1 MALENCSGSVV
12 IEIWEVRH
20 IQSTTNHS
28 QFVILLENGTHYCT
42 CLYLIYAGF
51 VCQHFFAVMIQSKKA
66 LFNIKLIPSR
76 WYSEKSIT
84 SYDGDQELSIQI
96 VQSNIKSLP
105 TGTFE
110 VLERICGQEVNSR
123 IAVESDSRKV
133 FYGRGL
139 GLCKKALNIAITN
152 GSNTVLEDILH
163 QFINEQTSAQ
173 SNNNSASDL
182 SEQGTCQEIDSFK
195 ISNPSQHKGRGRPAN
210 KRYLSA
216 IENYDNKRVCSDNN
230 VDISKSGL
238 KKKNKRQCAMC
249 KSWYHDSRNCPSKE

>member
-1 MALENCSGSVV
+1 MALEDCSGSVV

-28 QFVILLENGTHYCT
+28 QFVILLEDSTHYCT
-42 CLYLIYAGF
+42 YLYLIYAGF
-51 VCQHFFAVMIQSKKA
+51 VCWHFFAVMIQSKKA

-84 SYDGDQELSIQI
+84 SYNGNQELSIQV

-110 VLERICGQEVNSR
+110 VLERIREQEVNSR
-123 IAVESDSRKV
+123 IAIESDLRKV

-152 GSNTVLEDILH
+152 GSNTDILH

-182 SEQGTCQEIDSFK
+182 SEQGTCQEIVCFK
-195 ISNPSQHKGRGRPAN
+195 ISNHSQHKGRGRPAN
-210 KRYLSA
+210 KRYLFA
-216 IENYDNKRVCSDNN
+216 IKNYDNKRVCSDNN
-230 VDISKSGL
+230 VDISESGS